1 MGKVRNLLLI
11 TSSGGGGHL
20 QAAKAKIASIRS
32 NNPNAIIY
40 QQDLLLDWLGP
51 IIGRLFGWVWNFSM
65 KKGWVVVQERL
76 QQSQR
81 FLDITFW
88 PLIFTYTFTQ
98 LIRRDIDEII
108 DTQPL
113 GTSAIIKATRLA
125 SFWTKKPLFVE
136 KVITELPTEE
146 VTHFFKPI
154 KRLSDKDR
162 IFLRIISAKPLAWDT
177 AKQFWHKA
185 CNIDEASVSY
195 EGLPL
200 RPAFY
205 QYIESVPSSIS
216 LPVSIQ
222 YAHHRKMILKS
233 LQRGCTEADI
243 QKDAI
248 YFTLD
253 PDDYVFTLMLGS
265 QPTEKATT
273 QYVKNFISFYRKFPT
288 VKKSHLF
295 VLCGHHYRSCSLLHK
310 IYNLV
315 CSTQEYPS
323 QLTVIPLPFQDDTII
338 APLFARSNATFTRSG
353 GITSLELMAVA
364 RGSIWIHM
372 EQHSHNKLFR
382 KPYPY
387 MVSWERGNAFYLHSI
402 KGAQF
407 ITPDKLFTVLSQVV
421 AHLNRQEALSS
432 HADQEI

>member
-1 MGKVRNLLLI
+1 MGKGQNLLLI

-32 NNPNAIIY
+32 SNPSAMIY

-51 IIGRLFGWVWNFSM
+51 VIGRLFGWIWNFSM
-65 KKGWVVVQERL
+65 KKGWVVMQERL

-81 FLDITFW
+81 ILDITFW
-88 PLIFTYTFTQ
+88 PVIFTHAFSQ
-98 LIRRDIDEII
+98 LIRKNIDQII

-154 KRLSDKDR
+154 KKLSDKDR
-162 IFLRIISAKPLAWDT
+162 LFLRIISARPLAWDS
-177 AKQFWHKA
+177 AKQFWLTA
-185 CNIDEASVSY
+185 CNIDEAHVSY

-205 QYIESVPSSIS
+205 QYINSVPSKIPLS
-216 LPVSIQ
+216 VSIHSP
-222 YAHHRKMILKS
+222 HHRKMILES
-233 LQRGCTEADI
+233 IHRGSMKTDI
-243 QKDAI
+243 EDDVI
-248 YFTLD
+248 YFMLD

-265 QPTEKATT
+265 QPTEKATIE
-273 QYVKNFISFYRKFPT
+273 YVKNFISFYRKNPT
-288 VKKSHLF
+288 LNKSHLF
-295 VLCGHHYRSCSLLHK
+295 VLCGHYYRTCSLLHK
-310 IYNLV
+310 IYSLI
-315 CSTQEYPS
+315 CSAREYPNK
-323 QLTVIPLPFQDDTII
+323 LTIIPLPFQDDTII
-338 APLFARSNATFTRSG
+338 APLFARSDATFTRSG

-372 EQHSHNKLFR
+372 EQHNESKLLQ

-387 MVSWERGNAFYLHSI
+387 MVSWERGNAFYLYSI

-407 ITPDKLFTVLSQVV
+407 ITPDKLFIVLSQVV
-421 AHLNRQEALSS
+421 SDLNKQETLPS
-432 HADQEI
+432 HVDREI

>member
-1 MGKVRNLLLI
+1 MGKVQNLLLI

-32 NNPNAIIY
+32 SNPNAIIY

-51 IIGRLFGWVWNFSM
+51 VIGRLFGWIWNFSM
-65 KKGWVVVQERL
+65 KKGWVVMQERL

-81 FLDITFW
+81 ILDITFW
-88 PLIFTYTFTQ
+88 PVIFTHAFAQ
-98 LIRRDIDEII
+98 LIRKNIDQII

-162 IFLRIISAKPLAWDT
+162 LFLRIISAKPLAWDS
-177 AKQFWHKA
+177 AKQFWLKA
-185 CNIDEASVSY
+185 CNIDETNVSY

-205 QYIESVPSSIS
+205 KYIDKVPSTIPLS
-216 LPVSIQ
+216 VSIQ
-222 YAHHRKMILKS
+222 SPYHRKMILES
-233 LQRGCTEADI
+233 IHRGSIKTDI
-243 QKDAI
+243 QNDII
-248 YFTLD
+248 YFILD
-253 PDDYVFTLMLGS
+253 PDEYVFTLMLGS
-265 QPTEKATT
+265 QPTEKATI
-273 QYVKNFISFYRKFPT
+273 QYVKNFISFYRKNQ
-288 VKKSHLF
+288 VLKKSHLF
-295 VLCGHHYRSCSLLHK
+295 VLCGHYYRSCPLLHK
-310 IYNLV
+310 IYNLI
-315 CSTQEYPS
+315 CSVEEYPNK
-323 QLTVIPLPFQDDTII
+323 LTIIPLPFQDDTII
-338 APLFARSNATFTRSG
+338 APLFSRSNATFTRSG

-372 EQHSHNKLFR
+372 EQHSDSKLLR

-387 MVSWERGNAFYLHSI
+387 MVSWERGNAFYLYSI

-421 AHLNRQEALSS
+421 SDLSRQATLPS
-432 HADQEI
+432 HVDPET

>member
-20 QAAKAKIASIRS
+20 QAAKAKVASIRS
-32 NNPNAIIY
+32 SNPDAIIY

-88 PLIFTYTFTQ
+88 PLIFTYTLTQ
-98 LIRRDIDEII
+98 VIRKDIDEII

-113 GTSAIIKATRLA
+113 GTSAIIKAIRLA
-125 SFWTKKPLFVE
+125 SFWTKKPLLVE

-154 KRLSDKDR
+154 KRLSEKDR
-162 IFLRIISAKPLAWDT
+162 IFLRIISAKPLAIDAT
-177 AKQFWHKA
+177 KQFWQKA
-185 CNIDEASVSY
+185 CNIDEANVSY

-205 QYIESVPSSIS
+205 QYIESVPSTISLSIS
-216 LPVSIQ
+216 VQ
-222 YAHHRKMILKS
+222 YAHHRRMILRS
-233 LQRGCTEADI
+233 LQRGSLQVNI
-243 QKDAI
+243 QKEAI
-248 YFTLD
+248 YFTVD
-253 PDDYVFTLMLGS
+253 PEDYVFTLMLGS
-265 QPTEKATT
+265 QPTEKATI
-273 QYVKNFISFYRKFPT
+273 QYVRNFISFYRQFPIHR
-288 VKKSHLF
+288 KSHLF
-295 VLCGHHYRSCSLLHK
+295 VLCGHYYRSCPLLHK
-310 IYNLV
+310 IYTV
-315 CSTQEYPS
+315 ISSTQEYPHG
-323 QLTVIPLPFQDDTII
+323 LTVIPLPFQDDTII
-338 APLFARSNATFTRSG
+338 APLFARSDATFTRSG

-372 EQHSHNKLFR
+372 EQQSKNTLFR

-421 AHLNRQEALSS
+421 ARLNKSEVLPSR
-432 HADQEI
+432 ADQQI

>member
-1 MGKVRNLLLI
+1 MDKVRNLLLI

-20 QAAKAKIASIRS
+20 QAAKAKVASIRS

-51 IIGRLFGWVWNFSM
+51 IVGRLFGWVWNFSM

-88 PLIFTYTFTQ
+88 PLIFTYTLTQ
-98 LIRRDIDEII
+98 VIRKDIDEII

-113 GTSAIIKATRLA
+113 GTSAIIKAIRLA

-136 KVITELPTEE
+136 KVITELPTEQ

-154 KRLSDKDR
+154 KRLSEKDR
-162 IFLRIISAKPLAWDT
+162 IFLRIISAKPLAIDT
-177 AKQFWHKA
+177 AKQFWQKA
-185 CNIDEASVSY
+185 CNIDEANVSY

-205 QYIESVPSSIS
+205 QYIESVPSTIS
-216 LPVSIQ
+216 LSVCVQ
-222 YAHHRKMILKS
+222 YAHHRRMILRS
-233 LQRGCTEADI
+233 LQRGSIEANVH
-243 QKDAI
+243 KEAI
-248 YFTLD
+248 DFTVD
-253 PDDYVFTLMLGS
+253 SEDYVFTLMLGS
-265 QPTEKATT
+265 QPTEKATI
-273 QYVKNFISFYRKFPT
+273 QYVKNFISFYRQFP
-288 VKKSHLF
+288 VPNKSHLF
-295 VLCGHHYRSCSLLHK
+295 VLCGHYYRSCPLLHK
-310 IYNLV
+310 IYTV
-315 CSTQEYPS
+315 ISSTQEYPNG
-323 QLTVIPLPFQDDTII
+323 LTVIPLPFQDDTII

-372 EQHSHNKLFR
+372 EQNRKSTLFR

-407 ITPDKLFTVLSQVV
+407 ITPDRLFTVLSEVV
-421 AHLNRQEALSS
+421 TRLNKPKVLPSR
-432 HADQEI
+432 ADREI

>member
-20 QAAKAKIASIRS
+20 QAAKAKVASIRS
-32 NNPNAIIY
+32 SNPDAVIY
-40 QQDLLLDWLGP
+40 EQDLLLDWLGP
-51 IIGRLFGWVWNFSM
+51 VIGRLFGWVWNFSM

-81 FLDITFW
+81 ILDITFW
-88 PLIFTYTFTQ
+88 PLIFTYTLTQ
-98 LIRRDIDEII
+98 LIRKDIDVII

-113 GTSAIIKATRLA
+113 GTSAIIKAIRLA
-125 SFWTKKPLFVE
+125 SFWTKKPLLVE

-162 IFLRIISAKPLAWDT
+162 IFLRIISAKPLALDT
-177 AKQFWHKA
+177 AKEFWQKA
-185 CNIDEASVSY
+185 CNIDEAHVSY

-205 QYIESVPSSIS
+205 QYIDTVPTTIS
-216 LPVSIQ
+216 LSASIE
-222 YAHHRKMILKS
+222 YAHHRKMTIAS
-233 LQRGCTEADI
+233 LQRGSIQATIHNEAI
-243 QKDAI
+243 C
-248 YFTLD
+248 FTL
-253 PDDYVFTLMLGS
+253 PPEDYVFTLMLGS
-265 QPTEKATT
+265 QPTEKATA
-273 QYVKNFISFYRKFPT
+273 QYVKNFISFYRKFPISQ
-288 VKKSHLF
+288 KSHLF
-295 VLCGHHYRSCSLLHK
+295 VLCGHYYRSCPLLHK

-315 CSTQEYPS
+315 CSIQEYPS
-323 QLTVIPLPFQDDTII
+323 NLTVIPLPFQDDTII
-338 APLFARSNATFTRSG
+338 APLFARSNSTFTRSG

-364 RGSIWIHM
+364 RGSIWIHR
-372 EQHSHNKLFR
+372 EQHNKNKWFR

-407 ITPDKLFTVLSQVV
+407 ITPDKLFSVLSQVV
-421 AHLNRQEALSS
+421 MHLDRREVLPS
-432 HADQEI
+432 HVDQEI